1 MCVEIY
7 KISVW
12 FSPSRLKIM
21 HVVHYAMQNFDNLVG
36 HLQGAKTVCRL
47 PSRLG
52 IKRDIRYATQT

>member
-1 MCVEIY
+1 
-7 KISVW
+7 
-12 FSPSRLKIM
+12 M